1 MAQIGKDSSFHGHHS
16 EAGKHHSMNGN
27 SNIPQPRLIAW
38 EITGACNLKCVHCR
52 ASAVE
57 KPLPDEFSTD
67 EAIKLVDEITSF
79 SSPILILTGGE
90 PLVREDVY
98 DIASYA
104 TDKGLRVVMGSNGT
118 LITSEVAKKLRKSGI
133 QRVAISLE
141 SASPEIHDKFRMV
154 PGAFEAT
161 LEGIKH
167 LKEQKIGIQIDPT
180 ITKRNLDRIEEI
192 LDLAIDLEADA
203 LHIFLLVPTGR
214 GKELEK
220 EEIPAEEYE
229 RVLNWFY
236 DKHDK
241 VPLHLKATCA
251 PHYYRIMRQRAK
263 EEGKKITRETHGL
276 EAMTRGCLGGI
287 SFCFIG
293 HAGQVQPCGYL
304 ELDCGNVREAP
315 FKQIWEESKIF
326 LDLRDYDKL
335 KGKCG
340 ICEYK
345 KVCGGCRAR
354 AYSLTGDYLGEEPY
368 CIYEPKA
375 RPHGSK
381 D

>member
-1 MAQIGKDSSFHGHHS
+1 MAEVSPTSKKQKKNAHPTAHSKKSSAPH
-16 EAGKHHSMNGN
+16 
-27 SNIPQPRLIAW
+27 PLRLVAW
-38 EITGACNLKCVHCR
+38 ELTGACNLKCVHCR

-57 KPLPDEFSTD
+57 KPLPNEFSTN
-67 EAIKLVDEITSF
+67 EAIRLIDEICSV

-90 PLVREDVY
+90 PMLRPDIY
-98 DIASYA
+98 DIAAYGNK
-104 TDKGLRVVMGSNGT
+104 KGLRVVMGSNGT
-118 LITSEVAKKLRKSGI
+118 LITSTVAKKLYQAGI

-141 SASPEIHDKFRMV
+141 SADAKIHDEFRKI
-154 PGAFEAT
+154 PGSFEAA
-161 LEGIKH
+161 LEGIHH
-167 LKEQKIGIQIDPT
+167 LKEQKVGIQIDPT
-180 ITKRNLDRIEEI
+180 ITKRNLDDVDNI
-192 LDLAIDLEADA
+192 LNLALELEVDA

-214 GKELEK
+214 GKELKE
-220 EEIPAEEYE
+220 EEIPPEEYE

-236 DKHDK
+236 DKQRE

-263 EEGKKITRETHGL
+263 EEGIKITRETHGL

-293 HAGQVQPCGYL
+293 HNGRVQPCGYL
-304 ELDCGNVREAP
+304 ELDCGNVREQP
-315 FKQIWEESKIF
+315 FHKIWEESPIF

-354 AYSLTGDYLGEEPY
+354 AYALTGDYLGEEPY

-375 RPHGSK
+375 K
-381 D
+381 

>member
-16 EAGKHHSMNGN
+16 EAGKHHGKSGN

-214 GKELEK
+214 GKELKE

-263 EEGKKITRETHGL
+263 EEGKKITQETHGL

-304 ELDCGNVREAP
+304 ELDCGNVRELP

-375 RPHGSK
+375 RLHGSK

>member
-1 MAQIGKDSSFHGHHS
+1 MAETSSVAH
-16 EAGKHHSMNGN
+16 
-27 SNIPQPRLIAW
+27 PLRLVAW
-38 EITGACNLKCVHCR
+38 ELTGACNLKCVHCR

-57 KPLPDEFSTD
+57 RPLPNEFSTD
-67 EAIKLVDEITSF
+67 EAIRLIDEISSI

-90 PLVREDVY
+90 PLLRPDIY
-98 DIASYA
+98 DIAAYGNK
-104 TDKGLRVVMGSNGT
+104 KGLRVVMGSNGT
-118 LITSEVAKKLRKSGI
+118 LITSSVAKKLYRAGI

-141 SASPEIHDKFRMV
+141 SADAKIHDEFRKV
-154 PGAFEAT
+154 PGSFEAA

-167 LKEQKIGIQIDPT
+167 LKEQKVSIQIDPT
-180 ITKRNLDRIEEI
+180 ITKRNLADVDNI
-192 LDLAIDLEADA
+192 LNLALELEADA

-214 GKELEK
+214 GKELKE
-220 EEIPAEEYE
+220 EEIPPEEYE

-236 DKHDK
+236 DKQRE

-263 EEGKKITRETHGL
+263 EEGIKITQETHGL

-293 HAGQVQPCGYL
+293 HMGRVQPCGYL
-304 ELDCGNVREAP
+304 ELDCGNVREQP
-315 FKQIWEESKIF
+315 FPKIWEESPIF

-354 AYSLTGDYLGEEPY
+354 AYALTGDYLGEEPY

-375 RPHGSK
+375 K
-381 D
+381 QVKK